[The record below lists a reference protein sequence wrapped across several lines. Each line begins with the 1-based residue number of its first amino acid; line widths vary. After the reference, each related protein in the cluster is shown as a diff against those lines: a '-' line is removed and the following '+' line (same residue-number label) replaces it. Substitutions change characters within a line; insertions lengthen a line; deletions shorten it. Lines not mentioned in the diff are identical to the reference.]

1 MKNALPETFS
11 LQEGFFVFYDVGVMD
26 GRKDSHLIE
35 GVLGFFVG
43 QVSQFYFFEGVYLVV
58 SEALDFVYGGIGS
71 LS

>member
-1 MKNALPETFS
+1 
-11 LQEGFFVFYDVGVMD
+11 MD